1 VPLSDHV
8 NAYEKSFIEGR
19 AKYII
24 LDGACV
30 PDMRIGRVVPT
41 GAARI
46 DLFGLGIF
54 AWALL
59 GFANVYYS
67 LARQAFDWTLVNVRH
82 KTSVALSRF
91 MAYHTE
97 LQHAI
102 AQMAIEIKGIGPHID
117 NIAQDW
123 AE

>member
-1 VPLSDHV
+1 
-8 NAYEKSFIEGR
+8 
-19 AKYII
+19 
-24 LDGACV
+24 
-30 PDMRIGRVVPT
+30 
-41 GAARI
+41 
-46 DLFGLGIF
+46 
-54 AWALL
+54 
-59 GFANVYYS
+59 
-67 LARQAFDWTLVNVRH
+67 
-82 KTSVALSRF
+82 VALSRF